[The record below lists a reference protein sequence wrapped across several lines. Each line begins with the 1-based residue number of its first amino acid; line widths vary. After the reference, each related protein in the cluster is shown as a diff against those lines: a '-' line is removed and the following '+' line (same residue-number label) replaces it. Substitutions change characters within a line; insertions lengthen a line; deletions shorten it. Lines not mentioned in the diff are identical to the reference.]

1 MPQEGSCAWQH
12 YEKSDDQKDLAVC
25 HLCNK
30 SIHCKKGST
39 TGLSRH
45 IASVHR
51 IMRQTQELSAD
62 KTRASSQPSSSSEAD
77 RSGRK
82 RTREEADEDQAQN
95 DAAHDVAKMMAKDD
109 FTANLIAKS
118 SFIQAAF
125 AREGIGAPI

>member
-1 MPQEGSCAWQH
+1 MLGNTTRRVMTKRTWLYVIFAIRVFT
-12 YEKSDDQKDLAVC
+12 A
-25 HLCNK
+25 
-30 SIHCKKGST
+30 KKGST

-45 IASVHR
+45 IASVHH
-51 IMRQTQELSAD
+51 IMRQTQELNVD
-62 KTRASSQPSSSSEAD
+62 KTVASSQPSSSSEAD

-118 SFIQAAF
+118 SLIQDTF